1 MALTCVEER
10 KGLSYQQ
17 DDRDGS
23 KRKETCVE
31 DQNEGWKDCI
41 SGDNMQKKNY
51 NENIIHDR
59 MSLRRNGKNSELK

>member
-1 MALTCVEER
+1 MALTCVEDR

-17 DDRDGS
+17 DDRDRS

-31 DQNEGWKDCI
+31 DQNEVWKDCI

-51 NENIIHDR
+51 NENMIHDR
-59 MSLRRNGKNSELK
+59 MSLRRIRKNSELK